1 MRRLSLLTLLP
12 LLTLLAPSAAHAID
26 VVKMEDGT
34 RFAFSGYAQPY
45 FRIVENPCQQTL
57 IPSTAAKPATATEEA
72 IPAVPG
78 SVQCT
83 RSIIPD
89 GFGLQHVRLVFEG
102 ENPGRGKLNLEIAT
116 APNVELVEM
125 DLSFE
130 LAPHTGL
137 RVGRMKVPYSRG
149 GLVSESRSQ
158 FVVRTDQSTLATGRQ
173 LGVAL
178 KQTLDL
184 GGIAEFASLEVGAF
198 NGDKEAERSTINNID
213 EEFLY
218 TARLVLQPTGKLKK
232 LYEGDLRPIG
242 ERNQLHAALGLGATT
257 EINANED
264 YEQIRAG
271 ADLNVL
277 FGGMSLLAESLYLER
292 TFTAE
297 VDLDY
302 SGLGWA
308 VAAGAFVP
316 GRWTNEHLELTARY
330 EWFDPKAATDT
341 AKAAEIRA
349 QAPGSGYARP
359 DGAQARSVMTAGANV
374 YFAGHDFK
382 LQLNY
387 VRRTEL
393 EDWSLSAPAEIDP
406 ENPPTVIDP
415 RASREVDDNSF
426 VAQLTYRL

>member
-1 MRRLSLLTLLP
+1 MRRLSLLALLP
-12 LLTLLAPSAAHAID
+12 LCALLLPASAEAID
-26 VVKMEDGT
+26 VLKLEDGT

-45 FRIVENPCQQTL
+45 FRVVQNPCQQSI
-57 IPSTAAKPATATEEA
+57 IPGTPAEGAN
-72 IPAVPG
+72 PAVPG

-102 ENPGRGKLNLEIAT
+102 ENPGRGRLNLEIAT

-125 DLSFE
+125 DLGFD
-130 LAPHTGL
+130 LTPKTVL

-158 FVVRTDQSTLATGRQ
+158 FAVRTDQSTLATGRQ

-178 KQTLDL
+178 KQSFDL
-184 GGIAEFASLEVGAF
+184 GGLADFATLEVGAF

-218 TARLVLQPTGKLKK
+218 TARLVLQPTGSLKK

-242 ERNQLHAALGLGATT
+242 ERDRLHASLGLGATT
-257 EINANED
+257 EKNAAED
-264 YEQIRAG
+264 YDQLRAG

-277 FGGMSLLAESLYLER
+277 YGGASLLAESLYLER
-292 TFTAE
+292 EFGADAD
-297 VDLDY
+297 VDY

-308 VAAGAFVP
+308 VAVGSFVP
-316 GRWTNEHLELTARY
+316 GQWNREHLELTARY
-330 EWFDPKAATDT
+330 EWFDPKAALDA
-341 AKAAEIRA
+341 AKVAEIRA
-349 QAPGSGYARP
+349 QAAGSGYARP
-359 DGAQARSVMTAGANV
+359 DGTQARSVTTAGANI

-387 VRRTEL
+387 VHREEL
-393 EDWSLSAPAEIDP
+393 EDWDKSAPSPTEP
-406 ENPPTVIDP
+406 SNPTAD
-415 RASREVDDNSF
+415 RQVDDDSF

>member
-26 VVKMEDGT
+26 VVKLEDGT
-34 RFAFSGYAQPY
+34 SFAFSGYAQPY
-45 FRIVENPCQQTL
+45 FRIVENPCQQT
-57 IPSTAAKPATATEEA
+57 IVPGTEAA
-72 IPAVPG
+72 PG

-116 APNVELVEM
+116 APNVELIEM
-125 DLSFE
+125 DLGFE

-232 LYEGDLRPIG
+232 LYEGDLRPVG
-242 ERNQLHAALGLGATT
+242 ERNKLHAALGLGATT
-257 EINANED
+257 ETNANED

-277 FGGMSLLAESLYLER
+277 FGGVSLLAESLYLER

-297 VDLDY
+297 VDVDY

-330 EWFDPKAATDT
+330 EWFDPKAATDA
-341 AKAAEIRA
+341 AKSAEIRA

-393 EDWSLSAPAEIDP
+393 EDWEKSVANPDEPFTPA
-406 ENPPTVIDP
+406 
-415 RASREVDDNSF
+415 ASREVDDNSF

>member
-1 MRRLSLLTLLP
+1 MRSSVRLSIVTLIALLLP
-12 LLTLLAPSAAHAID
+12 AAAHAID
-26 VVKMEDGT
+26 VLKLEDGT

-45 FRIVENPCQQTL
+45 FRVVENPCQQT
-57 IPSTAAKPATATEEA
+57 IVQATEST
-72 IPAVPG
+72 PG

-89 GFGLQHVRLVFEG
+89 GFGLQQVRLVFEG
-102 ENPGRGKLNLEIAT
+102 ENPGRGRLNLEIAT
-116 APNVELVEM
+116 APNVELTEM
-125 DLSFE
+125 DLGFD
-130 LAPHTGL
+130 LTPHLGL

-178 KQTLDL
+178 KQSFDL
-184 GGIAEFASLEVGAF
+184 AGISDFATIEVGAF

-232 LYEGDLRPIG
+232 LFEGDLRPAG
-242 ERNQLHAALGLGATT
+242 ERDTLHAALGLGVTT
-257 EINANED
+257 ETNAAED
-264 YEQIRAG
+264 YEQLRAG

-277 FGGMSLLAESLYLER
+277 YRGMSLLVESLYLER
-292 TFTAE
+292 RFEGE
-297 VDLDY
+297 VDTDY

-308 VAAGAFVP
+308 VAAGSFIP
-316 GRWTNEHLELTARY
+316 GSWTSEHLELAARY
-330 EWFDPKAATDT
+330 EWFDPKAALDA
-341 AKAAEIRA
+341 AKAADVRA

-359 DGAQARSVMTAGANV
+359 DGTQARSIATAGANI

-382 LQLNY
+382 VQLNY
-387 VRRTEL
+387 MHRTEL
-393 EDWSLSAPAEIDP
+393 EDWALSVPNPTDAATPA
-406 ENPPTVIDP
+406 
-415 RASREVDDNSF
+415 ASREVDDDSF

>member
-26 VVKMEDGT
+26 VVKLEDGT

-57 IPSTAAKPATATEEA
+57 IPSTPAVPATDTEEA
-72 IPAVPG
+72 IPAISG

-116 APNVELVEM
+116 APNVELIEM
-125 DLSFE
+125 DLGFE

-173 LGVAL
+173 LGIAL

-232 LYEGDLRPIG
+232 LYEGDLRPVG

-257 EINANED
+257 ETNANED

-277 FGGMSLLAESLYLER
+277 YGGMSLLAESLYLER

-316 GRWTNEHLELTARY
+316 GQWTNEHLELAARY
-330 EWFDPKAATDT
+330 EWFDPKAATDP

-359 DGAQARSVMTAGANV
+359 DGTQARSVMTAGANV

-387 VRRTEL
+387 MRRTEL
-393 EDWSLSAPAEIDP
+393 EDWSLSAPEPIDP

-415 RASREVDDNSF
+415 SREVDDNSF

>member
-26 VVKMEDGT
+26 VVKLEDGT

-57 IPSTAAKPATATEEA
+57 NPGTEAAPGKPT
-72 IPAVPG
+72 
-78 SVQCT
+78 CT

-125 DLSFE
+125 DLGFE

-242 ERNQLHAALGLGATT
+242 ERNQLHAALGIGATT
-257 EINANED
+257 ETNTQDD
-264 YEQIRAG
+264 YDQVRAG
-271 ADLNVL
+271 ADLNL
-277 FGGMSLLAESLYLER
+277 LYGGMSLLAESLYLER
-292 TFTAE
+292 TFFKVE
-297 VDLDY
+297 VPVPSRVDY

-316 GRWTNEHLELTARY
+316 GRWTNEHLELAARY
-330 EWFDPKAATDT
+330 EWFDPRAAADP
-341 AKAAEIRA
+341 AKAEGVRSQLA
-349 QAPGSGYARP
+349 GSGYAEP
-359 DGAQARSVMTAGANV
+359 SEQATQARAVMTAGANV

-406 ENPPTVIDP
+406 ENPTTVIDP
-415 RASREVDDNSF
+415 RASREVDDDSF

>member
-26 VVKMEDGT
+26 VVKLEDGT

-57 IPSTAAKPATATEEA
+57 NPGTEAAPGKPT
-72 IPAVPG
+72 
-78 SVQCT
+78 CT

-125 DLSFE
+125 DLGFE
-130 LAPHTGL
+130 LSPHVGL

-158 FVVRTDQSTLATGRQ
+158 FAVRTDQSTLATGRQ

-178 KQTLDL
+178 KQSFDFA
-184 GGIAEFASLEVGAF
+184 GIAEFASLEVGAF

-242 ERNQLHAALGLGATT
+242 ERNQLHAALGIGATT

-277 FGGMSLLAESLYLER
+277 YGGMSLLAESLYLER
-292 TFTAE
+292 TFSGEAD
-297 VDLDY
+297 VDY

-316 GRWTNEHLELTARY
+316 GRWTNEHLELAARY
-330 EWFDPKAATDT
+330 EWFDPQAARNAD
-341 AKAAEIRA
+341 EIVDVRA
-349 QAPGSGYARP
+349 QAPGSGYARA
-359 DGAQARSVMTAGANV
+359 DGKQARAVMTAGANV

-393 EDWSLSAPAEIDP
+393 EDWANSVP
-406 ENPPTVIDP
+406 NPTLEFALP
-415 RASREVDDNSF
+415 ASREVDDDSF

>member
-12 LLTLLAPSAAHAID
+12 LLTLLAPSAANAID
-26 VVKMEDGT
+26 VVKLEDGT

-57 IPSTAAKPATATEEA
+57 TEGTEAAPGKPT
-72 IPAVPG
+72 
-78 SVQCT
+78 CT

-116 APNVELVEM
+116 SPNVELVEM
-125 DLSFE
+125 DVGFDLT
-130 LAPHTGL
+130 PNTVL

-149 GLVSESRSQ
+149 GLVSESRTQ
-158 FVVRTDQSTLATGRQ
+158 FAVRTDQSTLATGRQ
-173 LGVAL
+173 LGAAL
-178 KQTLDL
+178 RQTLDL
-184 GGIAEFASLEVGAF
+184 GGIAEFASLEIGAF
-198 NGDKEAERSTINNID
+198 NGEQEAERSAINNID

-242 ERNQLHAALGLGATT
+242 ERNKLHAALGLGATT
-257 EINANED
+257 EINANQD

-271 ADLNVL
+271 ADLNL
-277 FGGMSLLAESLYLER
+277 LYGGMSLLAESLYVER
-292 TFTAE
+292 TFTAD
-297 VDLDY
+297 VDIDY

-316 GRWTNEHLELTARY
+316 GRWTEEHLEIAARY
-330 EWFDPKAATDT
+330 EWFDPKAAANPDE
-341 AKAAEIRA
+341 AAGIRSQVA
-349 QAPGSGYARP
+349 GSGYASP
-359 DGAQARSVMTAGANV
+359 SGQATQARSILTTGANI

-393 EDWSLSAPAEIDP
+393 EDWAKSVPDP
-406 ENPPTVIDP
+406 TLKFALP
-415 RASREVDDNSF
+415 ASREVDDDSF